1 MQLRYMLA
9 PDPPPGTLPE
19 AVDGSVHYVLGADG
33 YVCQQPNGQWSVSIS
48 APGDA
53 EANDWLLSDDPSPE
67 NIGKLRA
74 LCEAKAAPFA
84 RHLLTSDEVYAS
96 HFSCRTFTGEIVKCS
111 SLAPVDWIALVGDAG
126 HAVAPFTGE
135 GMNSA
140 LESAALLARVV
151 NAGGTCA
158 QYDEQRREDAHALWD
173 IALRNKTIVVGT
185 PREKCANT
193 FTTVMLGIGKGMG
206 CVAGTI
212 QDYMLGKKAE
222 QGVWSYSDLIALD
235 RQQRC
240 CWYPCGGC
248 CFLACCCCCGRC
260 G

>member
-1 MQLRYMLA
+1 M
-9 PDPPPGTLPE
+9 
-19 AVDGSVHYVLGADG
+19 GAG
-33 YVCQQPNGQWSVSIS
+33 
-48 APGDA
+48 
-53 EANDWLLSDDPSPE
+53 
-67 NIGKLRA
+67 
-74 LCEAKAAPFA
+74 CE
-84 RHLLTSDEVYAS
+84 
-96 HFSCRTFTGEIVKCS
+96 
-111 SLAPVDWIALVGDAG
+111 
-126 HAVAPFTGE
+126 
-135 GMNSA
+135 
-140 LESAALLARVV
+140 
-151 NAGGTCA
+151 
-158 QYDEQRREDAHALWD
+158 REDAHALWD

-222 QGVWSYSDLIALD
+222 QGVWSYSDLIKLD
-235 RQQRC
+235 RRQRC

>member
-1 MQLRYMLA
+1 MLA

-96 HFSCRTFTGEIVKCS
+96 HFSCRTFTDRS
-111 SLAPVDWIALVGDAG
+111 AP
-126 HAVAPFTGE
+126 
-135 GMNSA
+135 
-140 LESAALLARVV
+140 
-151 NAGGTCA
+151 
-158 QYDEQRREDAHALWD
+158 
-173 IALRNKTIVVGT
+173 TI
-185 PREKCANT
+185 
-193 FTTVMLGIGKGMG
+193 
-206 CVAGTI
+206 CV
-212 QDYMLGKKAE
+212 YMM
-222 QGVWSYSDLIALD
+222 
-235 RQQRC
+235 
-240 CWYPCGGC
+240 
-248 CFLACCCCCGRC
+248 
-260 G
+260 